1 MTMKGITYNDINYI
15 FSTNIIVGF
24 KSDLHGSFEERRNW
38 KKKKSEAQKNWGIK
52 VKKSKK
58 IIYCYYGRK
67 SKTKLQ
73 IYKFTNGPSYSSLRE
88 E

>member
-1 MTMKGITYNDINYI
+1 MGPLKKDET
-15 FSTNIIVGF
+15 
-24 KSDLHGSFEERRNW
+24 E